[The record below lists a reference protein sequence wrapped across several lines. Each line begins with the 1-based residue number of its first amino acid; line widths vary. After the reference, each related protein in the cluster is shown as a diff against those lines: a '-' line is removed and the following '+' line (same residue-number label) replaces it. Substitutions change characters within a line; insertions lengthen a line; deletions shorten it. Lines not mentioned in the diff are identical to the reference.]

1 MSQRKREKR
10 NHRFPRR
17 RLSKVSAKVPRS
29 TFEGVARIGR
39 KIHTCSCLRFVVG
52 RVRIDG
58 AFVCGIVIHEMPRLH
73 VLVVSPRHN
82 LCATKNALWR
92 ALFCFPSSFCIC
104 TSSPVISDAFMHSL
118 TLAFNCRCID
128 FRLRRQWHTS
138 SVSANV
144 QCGKGSMRHSFR
156 LDILLCPFC
165 QDKRPALMTMMKG
178 CL

>member
-1 MSQRKREKR
+1 
-10 NHRFPRR
+10 
-17 RLSKVSAKVPRS
+17 
-29 TFEGVARIGR
+29 
-39 KIHTCSCLRFVVG
+39 
-52 RVRIDG
+52 
-58 AFVCGIVIHEMPRLH
+58 
-73 VLVVSPRHN
+73 
-82 LCATKNALWR
+82 
-92 ALFCFPSSFCIC
+92 
-104 TSSPVISDAFMHSL
+104 MHSL